1 MLVCRLSALFA
12 WVWFGQVF
20 FVLKMLGW
28 LGLLRRRI
36 WADWVQKTRPMSI
49 SAWTVSLVSTDFC
62 ADSSSRF
69 AFRAR
74 TNRHRQ
80 SETKT
85 MPTPRPPPLAAADVE
100 SLKSAV
106 AVTVQLCY
114 VM

>member
-36 WADWVQKTRPMSI
+36 WADWVQKTGPMSI
-49 SAWTVSLVSTDFC
+49 SAWTVSLPTFVLT
-62 ADSSSRF
+62 AQ
-69 AFRAR
+69 AVLHFRAR

-85 MPTPRPPPLAAADVE
+85 MPTPRPPPMVAADVE